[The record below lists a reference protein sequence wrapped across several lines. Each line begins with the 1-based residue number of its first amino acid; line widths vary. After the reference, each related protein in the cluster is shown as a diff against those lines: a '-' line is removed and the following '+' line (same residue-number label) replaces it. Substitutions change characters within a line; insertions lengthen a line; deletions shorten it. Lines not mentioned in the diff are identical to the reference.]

1 MQLGMIGLG
10 RMGAGIV
17 RRLLNKGHD
26 CVVYDTQPTVV
37 ASLQQSGARGTTSV
51 AELVANM
58 TRPRANELS
67 KAGYHY
73 VDVGT
78 SGGVAGLDR
87 GYCLMIGGEAD
98 VVEHLK
104 PIFSAFVPGVDAATR
119 TPDATGVL
127 PAPKK
132 AFCTAARTAPVT
144 SSR

>member
-1 MQLGMIGLG
+1 MRINTLVMRLRGM
-10 RMGAGIV
+10 
-17 RRLLNKGHD
+17 
-26 CVVYDTQPTVV
+26 
-37 ASLQQSGARGTTSV
+37 ASFLCQ
-51 AELVANM
+51 
-58 TRPRANELS
+58 RA
-67 KAGYHY
+67 
-73 VDVGT
+73 VGT
-78 SGGVAGLDR
+78 SGGAAGLDR